1 MPITCYFGAPGSGKT
16 YELVNRV
23 MVEAVKQG
31 RTIYHNIPGVSADEW
46 AGEFGCDPDTI
57 KFVPDSWFTDD
68 RNFPADDGEF
78 AQGVGVLKG
87 GELLVCDEASTIVP
101 SGTGRNSPVSA
112 RLDSFYRKHRHFT
125 ADVVPVR
132 GGKPSRIAVDMYFAT
147 QDHQSIY
154 QTILHLTALRVDFNE
169 LKGLFGRGAYRAVI
183 YKSHRATKANRWGN
197 PKVRKMDARGYKRY
211 HSFAGGVDGEVATT
225 EDSAKVWTKYRIFLF
240 SLIPLLLLGGGYF
253 AVTTVRDIFTIKKPA
268 PIAAPIAANIG
279 NRKLHP
285 GDAASA
291 SAGAFDA
298 AAAIKGEC
306 IQSLV
311 DVDGR
316 SFFDGKVWKPILVMG
331 DRWVLGGCSIRA
343 PGRT

>member
-23 MVEAVKQG
+23 MVEAVRQG
-31 RTIYHNIPGVSADEW
+31 RTIYHNIPGVNADEW
-46 AGEFGCDPDTI
+46 AGEFGCDPETI
-57 KFVPDSWFTDD
+57 RFVPDSWFTDD
-68 RNFPADDGEF
+68 TNFPADDDEF
-78 AQGVGVLKG
+78 AAGVGVLKG

-101 SGTGRNSPVSA
+101 SGTGRNSPVSK
-112 RLDSFYRKHRHFT
+112 RIDGFYRKHRHFT
-125 ADVVPVR
+125 ADVVPLK
-132 GGKPSRIAVDMYFAT
+132 GGKASRIAVDLYFAT

-169 LKGLFGRGAYRAVI
+169 LKGLFGKGAYRAVI

-225 EDSAKVWTKYRIFLF
+225 EDSAKVWTKWRIFLF
-240 SLIPLLLLGGGYF
+240 ALIPVLLIGGGYF
-253 AVTTVRDIFTIKKPA
+253 AVSTVSDLFTFKKPA
-268 PIAAPIAANIG
+268 IEAPRPIATTSPRPSGAGP
-279 NRKLHP
+279 
-285 GDAASA
+285 A

-306 IQSLV
+306 VQSLV

-316 SFFDGKVWKPILVMG
+316 SFFDGKEWKPIIVMG
-331 DRWVLGGCSIRA
+331 DRWYLGGCSIRA
-343 PGRT
+343 PQRT